1 MTNSLQPTDRAWHV
15 LPLAEVLTLRETTE
29 AGLTE
34 ADARARLAKYGPN
47 LLPERGAT
55 PLAVIVLRQF
65 LSPLI
70 YVLVAAALV
79 SLMLGDW
86 KDAGFIVAVLLIN
99 AAIGAWQEAQAE
111 KSSQALRKLLR
122 IHAQVQRDGEVRDIA
137 AEDAVPG
144 DIVWL
149 ESGNRVPADLRLM
162 TAQGLSVDESLL
174 TGESLAVTKD
184 ASWSGTADAA
194 LGDHLNMAYA
204 GSIVARGRAMG
215 VVVATGSST
224 VVGQLAVDVLGE
236 TGGKP
241 PLIVRMERFTNYVAI
256 GTLLMAVLI
265 GALNMALWGRGLID
279 TFFLTVSLAVAAIPE
294 GLPVAMTVALA
305 VATMRMANR
314 NVIVR
319 RLTAVEGLGSCT
331 LIATDKTG
339 TLTCNELTVRTIV
352 TSDGIRHAVAGEG
365 FVPTGHIHW
374 NGRTG
379 ETVPAIA
386 EDLLR
391 CGVLC
396 NEGELNPHEG
406 DWTWHGDAVDIAL
419 LNLGEKAGL
428 KSQPLLEQAPRVAE
442 IPFESES
449 QYAASFHSRNGRTVV
464 YVKGAPERVLAMCR
478 AEDREHRRGEFEGTA
493 HAMAAEGMRVL
504 ALAMGEQDDS
514 PAADTPPAPENL
526 RHLGFVGMIDP
537 LRAGVKEAFG
547 ECEVAGVKVA
557 MVTGDHRVTA
567 LAIARE
573 LGLAKHDD
581 QVMTANELDRLPED
595 RLPEVIR
602 TIRVFARVTPRQK
615 LMIVNAARQAG
626 EFVAVT
632 GDGVND
638 APALRAANIGVA
650 MGKAGTDVARE
661 AAELV
666 LSDDNFKSI
675 VGGIEEGRIAYDNIR
690 KAIFLLVSMGA
701 AELLMV
707 LLAVL
712 FGSPIPLLPVQL
724 LWLNLV
730 TNGIQGVALAF
741 EPGEGDSLRRPPRP
755 PTEPIFNPLLIQRTL
770 IAVVVV
776 GVGGFLVFESAL
788 RLGWSVPDARNL
800 LLLTMVLFENF
811 HVGNCRSETR
821 SAFALS
827 PFRSPTLFFGTLAAF
842 LIHVLGMHLEFLQ
855 EILQTRPLEA
865 ESWLVAISVGI
876 LIIPAIELHKW
887 WWNRRHG

>member
-1 MTNSLQPTDRAWHV
+1 
-15 LPLAEVLTLRETTE
+15 
-29 AGLTE
+29 
-34 ADARARLAKYGPN
+34 
-47 LLPERGAT
+47 
-55 PLAVIVLRQF
+55 
-65 LSPLI
+65 
-70 YVLVAAALV
+70 
-79 SLMLGDW
+79 
-86 KDAGFIVAVLLIN
+86 
-99 AAIGAWQEAQAE
+99 
-111 KSSQALRKLLR
+111 
-122 IHAQVQRDGEVRDIA
+122 
-137 AEDAVPG
+137 
-144 DIVWL
+144 
-149 ESGNRVPADLRLM
+149 
-162 TAQGLSVDESLL
+162 
-174 TGESLAVTKD
+174 
-184 ASWSGTADAA
+184 
-194 LGDHLNMAYA
+194 
-204 GSIVARGRAMG
+204 
-215 VVVATGSST
+215 
-224 VVGQLAVDVLGE
+224 
-236 TGGKP
+236 
-241 PLIVRMERFTNYVAI
+241 
-256 GTLLMAVLI
+256 
-265 GALNMALWGRGLID
+265 
-279 TFFLTVSLAVAAIPE
+279 
-294 GLPVAMTVALA
+294 
-305 VATMRMANR
+305 
-314 NVIVR
+314 
-319 RLTAVEGLGSCT
+319 
-331 LIATDKTG
+331 
-339 TLTCNELTVRTIV
+339 V
-352 TSDGIRHAVAGEG
+352 TSDGHRHVVTGEG
-365 FVPTGHIHW
+365 FAPVGHILW
-374 NGRTG
+374 NDRKGST
-379 ETVPAIA
+379 TPAIA

-391 CGVLC
+391 CGSLC
-396 NEGELNPHEG
+396 NEGELHAHDG

-419 LNLGEKAGL
+419 LSLGRKAGL
-428 KSQPLLEQAPRVAE
+428 DSQELLEEAPRVDE
-442 IPFESES
+442 VPFEPEH
-449 QYAASFHSRNGRTVV
+449 QYAASFHSQEGRTVV

-478 AEDREHRRGEFEGTA
+478 VEDQEERRGKLEETA
-493 HAMAAEGMRVL
+493 HSMAADGLRVL
-504 ALAMGEQDDS
+504 ALAMGEQNHS
-514 PAADTPPAPENL
+514 TNTTSEPRVPENL

-537 LRAGVKEAFG
+537 LRAGVQEAFA
-547 ECEVAGVKVA
+547 ECEAAGVKVT

-567 LAIARE
+567 FAIARE
-573 LGLAKHDD
+573 LGLAERDD
-581 QVMTANELDRLPED
+581 EVMTANELDRVPEEQ
-595 RLPEVIR
+595 LPEVIR

-615 LMIVNAARQAG
+615 LMIVNAARKAG

-675 VGGIEEGRIAYDNIR
+675 IGGIEEGRIAYDNIR

-755 PTEPIFNPLLIQRTL
+755 PTEPIFNALLIQRTL
-770 IAVVVV
+770 IAVLVV

-855 EILQTRPLEA
+855 DILQTRPLEA
-865 ESWLVAISVGI
+865 ESWLVAIGVGI

-887 WWNRRHG
+887 WWNHRHA